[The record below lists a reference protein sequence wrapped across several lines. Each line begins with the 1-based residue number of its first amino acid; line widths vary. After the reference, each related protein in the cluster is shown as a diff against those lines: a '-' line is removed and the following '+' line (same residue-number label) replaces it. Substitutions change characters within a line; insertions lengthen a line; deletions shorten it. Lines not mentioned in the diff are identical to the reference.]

1 MGRSY
6 PLLSLNVSK
15 LSRIYLPIC
24 DILRLDLQNPDFWLM
39 FSSQKEDNLFTL
51 HSPDSEQRR
60 QLSICKVRIL
70 SFSVKKF
77 VKLNR
82 VLFSLNVNKLSRI
95 YLPICFIVRLDLH
108 NPEKI
113 CLGTLY
119 SGKRRQFSICKIR
132 AFRQKNV
139 ILNILTVVFRYCPN
153 ERWNSDRQDLEWGHP
168 NFHWFFCM

>member
-113 CLGTLY
+113 CLLY
-119 SGKRRQFSICKIR
+119 IPENEDSFQFAKLE
-132 AFRQKNV
+132 FFVKKNV

-153 ERWNSDRQDLEWGHP
+153 ERWNPDRQDLEWGHP